1 MGNEAKKQY
10 QKRIQERYRAASRE
24 AKKTILDEF
33 CKVCGYNRKYAIR
46 KLAGKRSEKKP
57 KPGRARFYT
66 DTLLPHVRHLWF
78 QMEQIGARR
87 MKAAL
92 KLWLRFYSHT
102 PEGEILSDRD
112 RAKLRKISESTLERI
127 LARLRKEWR
136 GKATTKVD
144 RRLKS
149 QVPIGILDYKVSKP
163 GSVQADT
170 VSHLGFSVH
179 GEYAHTLT
187 TTDVFSGWTE
197 NRAIFTKDSKQVKN
211 QLERIESALPFELH
225 TFASDCGTEFL
236 NFRVMAHLMERK
248 KPIHMIRSRPYH
260 KDDNAY
266 VEQKNWTHVRQLFG
280 YERIEDPALIEAM
293 NRIYEELWNPL
304 HNFFLPQMK
313 IISKERVGGKL
324 KKHYDQPRTPCQRLL
339 ESKDLSESRK
349 RSLREKQKS
358 LNPFELKAELEIRL
372 KQFFSD
378 LQKTK
383 KLPKVA

>member
-1 MGNEAKKQY
+1 
-10 QKRIQERYRAASRE
+10 
-24 AKKTILDEF
+24 
-33 CKVCGYNRKYAIR
+33 
-46 KLAGKRSEKKP
+46 
-57 KPGRARFYT
+57 
-66 DTLLPHVRHLWF
+66 
-78 QMEQIGARR
+78 MEQIGARR
-87 MKAAL
+87 MTAGL

-102 PEGEILSDRD
+102 PTGEVLSERD
-112 RAKLRKISESTLERI
+112 RAKLRRISESTLERI
-127 LARLRKEWR
+127 LARIRGEWR
-136 GKATTKVD
+136 GKSTTKVNKK
-144 RRLKS
+144 LKH

-187 TTDVFSGWTE
+187 VTDVFSGWTE
-197 NRAIFTKDSKQVKN
+197 NRATFTKCSSEVKKQI
-211 QLERIESALPFELH
+211 ERIETALPFELH

-236 NFRVMAHLMERK
+236 NFRVMAHLMERR
-248 KPIHMIRSRPYH
+248 KPINMIRSRPYH

-280 YERIEDPALIEAM
+280 YERIEDISLIESM
-293 NRIYEELWNPL
+293 NKIYEEIWNPL

-313 IISKERVGGKL
+313 IVSKERVGGKL
-324 KKHYDQPRTPCQRLL
+324 KKRYDSPKTPCQRLL
-339 ESKDLSESRK
+339 ESKDLSDHRK

-378 LQKTK
+378 LSRKK
-383 KLPKVA
+383 KLPKAA